1 MENASKALIMAATVL
16 LGLMIISVGVALFQ
30 SFSDLG
36 RDTIE
41 KVENYKISE
50 WNNTYLKYYG
60 TTEVKESEKVLK
72 TVPIQVTAHDI
83 VSLINHARQY
93 NTNNFGEDM
102 AQWPGKDENY
112 LYVEIE
118 IKDVRN
124 RNKSR
129 TMG

>member
-60 TTEVKESEKVLK
+60 TTEVQESERVLK

-93 NTNNFGEDM
+93 NTNNFGEDITK
-102 AQWPGKDENY
+102 WPGKDEKY

-118 IKDVRN
+118 IKDIRN
-124 RNKSR
+124 RSKSR
-129 TMG
+129 KMG

>member
-1 MENASKALIMAATVL
+1 MENASKALIMAATML

-36 RDTIE
+36 KDTIE

-60 TTEVKESEKVLK
+60 TTEVQESEKVLK
-72 TVPIQVTAHDI
+72 KVPIQVTAHDI

-93 NTNNFGEDM
+93 NTNNFGEDVTK
-102 AQWPGKDENY
+102 WPEKDEKY
-112 LYVEIE
+112 LYVQID

-129 TMG
+129 KMG

>member
-1 MENASKALIMAATVL
+1 MENASKALIMAATML

-36 RDTIE
+36 KDTIE

-50 WNNTYLKYYG
+50 WNNIYLKYYG
-60 TTEVKESEKVLK
+60 TTEVQESERVLK

-83 VSLINHARQY
+83 ISLINHARQY
-93 NTNNFGEDM
+93 NTNNFGEDVTK
-102 AQWPGKDENY
+102 WPGKDEKY
-112 LYVEIE
+112 LYVQID

-129 TMG
+129 KMG